1 MIQYSN
7 EVLVLNPRMVLYLD
21 SKEDREIVTCDN
33 LHIYV
38 KAGIE
43 NKHSLRNYLFTH
55 GRENYPT
62 ISDLLFKVDM
72 FIGDLDI
79 EGYSWQGH
87 VHRFIIEHKKTGNR
101 YLARGQDL
109 LFQNEM
115 FLYHADDLGKLMNLN
130 YKKPTKHS
138 ISRFGVIRRGED
150 VINSP
155 SRIASTI
162 LKRGMYNNA
171 FLDLLKDVEWVEPSR
186 LRYSNR
192 FFRVQKDYIRSILNC
207 VDDNTARIRG
217 NSLYVCSRESCN
229 QIFHTRESGVGEHE
243 DKKYCMDC
251 YRRIELICN
260 LSLDSKHILDIY
272 RTDVDKNDIINKFGV
287 DILDYLVEEGIY
299 IISKEHIPFIHRSC
313 KHCGNGT
320 TLDLE
325 ELMFI
330 KAKDNRHKYLDTHKK
345 YIEDNYVKIDF
356 TEFCN
361 SCAEENLNNRLFTTY
376 RDYRTPRPIIH
387 KKNGINRHLSIE
399 SEVITEYD
407 DADEYLDN
415 VSTPKGFD
423 VVYDGSLNSGGVE
436 FKHYRPVIGDKI
448 RETIMGLELH
458 NDDQNNYVDESCGI
472 HVHFNARDFR
482 FKELKTLCIIMNH
495 IDEYII
501 ESLPQERRTSTY
513 AKRFLASYNDIIKCR
528 NIVELANWYY
538 KVVGNSAINTDKY
551 NQARYIGTNLHARFY
566 HGTIEFRYHEG
577 SIDSTPILKW
587 IDFLYEIMQSVK
599 EIASRSTK
607 KGRDIEKIIYDRDE
621 IDSTTPMHLID
632 MLGGRASCEYI
643 SNKISKYN
651 M

>member
-1 MIQYSN
+1 MQYSN

-21 SKEDREIVTCDN
+21 CKEDREIVNRDN
-33 LHIYV
+33 LHRYA
-38 KAGIE
+38 KASIE
-43 NKHSLRNYLFTH
+43 NKHSLRDYLFTH
-55 GRENYPT
+55 SRENSPT

-72 FIGDLDI
+72 FIDDLDI

-87 VHRFIIEHKKTGNR
+87 IHRFIIEHKKTGNR

-109 LFQNEM
+109 LFQDKIL
-115 FLYHADDLGKLMNLN
+115 LYHLDELGKSMNLS
-130 YKKPTKHS
+130 YIKPTKHS
-138 ISRFGVIRRGED
+138 ISRFGAIRRGER
-150 VINSP
+150 VVNAP
-155 SRIASTI
+155 HRIASTI
-162 LKRGMYNNA
+162 LKKPNYNNEVLQKLA
-171 FLDLLKDVEWVEPSR
+171 DVEWVEPSK
-186 LRYSNR
+186 LEYNNR
-192 FFRVQKDYIRSILNC
+192 FFRIQKNYIRSILNC

-229 QIFHTRESGVGEHE
+229 QIFHTRESGVGNYE
-243 DKKYCMDC
+243 DKRYCMDC
-251 YRRIELICN
+251 YKRIELICN

-272 RTDVDKNDIINKFGV
+272 RTDVDKNDIINKFGT
-287 DILDYLVEEGIY
+287 DILEYLVEHGVD
-299 IISKEHIPFIHRSC
+299 IISKEHMSCIHRSC
-313 KHCGNGT
+313 RHCGNST
-320 TLDLE
+320 SLDLE
-325 ELMFI
+325 KLMSRRT
-330 KAKDNRHKYLDTHKK
+330 KNTKHKYLDEHKK

-376 RDYRTPRPIIH
+376 RDYRTPKPIIH

-407 DADEYLDN
+407 DVENYIDN

-423 VVYDGSLNSGGVE
+423 VVYDGSLNGGGVE

-448 RETIMGLELH
+448 RETIMGLEYH
-458 NDDQNNYVDESCGI
+458 HDEENNYVDESCGI

-482 FKELKTLCIIMNH
+482 FKELKALCIIMNH
-495 IDEYII
+495 IDDYII
-501 ESLPQERRTSTY
+501 ESLPEERRTSTY
-513 AKRFLASYNDIIKCR
+513 AKRFLASYNDIVECR
-528 NIVELANWYY
+528 NIVELTNWYY
-538 KVVGNSAINTDKY
+538 KVIGKSFINTDRY

-607 KGRDIEKIIYDRDE
+607 KGRDIEKIIYDRDK
-621 IDSTTPMHLID
+621 IKSLQPIHLID
-632 MLGGRASCEYI
+632 MIGGRASCEYI
-643 SNKISKYN
+643 TNKVNKYN